1 MANMNVTYA
10 ELDTTANQLTQGQ
23 GDLEQ
28 ILSNLQQIVGNL
40 VSSGFVTD
48 AASGAFQ
55 QSYDDFTSGAKQTVA
70 GLEACRSSSSRPR
83 RRCPTSTRSWRRAS
97 AADNTHRR
105 EGRPGTRAGP
115 PLACLCT
122 G

>member
-70 GLEACRSSSSRPR
+70 GLEGMSQFLKQ
-83 RRCPTSTRSWRRAS
+83 
-97 AADNTHRR
+97 AAQTLSDVDSQ
-105 EGRPGTRAGP
+105 
-115 PLACLCT
+115 LAQ
-122 G
+122 GIRG